1 VTSDLSDSPED
12 WTVLGSRDLYRG
24 DWVMALRADRVR
36 RPGADAEEP
45 FERWV
50 FEHPGAVVV
59 LAVDADERVC
69 CLRQYRHPAG
79 GRFVELP
86 AGLRDAG
93 DEDPLET
100 AQRELREEAELEA
113 GEWRVLFDLYPSA
126 GITDERQ
133 RCYLARDLRPASRG
147 DFALEHEEADMER
160 LWVPVD
166 DLVDA
171 VLTGR
176 VSESPIAACAL
187 AYVVLRQR
195 GELTTPESW
204 THDPE
209 RHD

>member
-1 VTSDLSDSPED
+1 VTSDLSDARES

-45 FERWV
+45 FERWI

-59 LAVDADERVC
+59 LAVDHAERVC

-79 GRFVELP
+79 GRFIELP

-93 DEDPLET
+93 DEDPLAT

-113 GEWRVLFDLYPSA
+113 GEWRLLLDLYPSA

-133 RCYLARDLRPASRG
+133 ICYLARDLRPVSRG
-147 DFALEHEEADMER
+147 SFALEHEEADMER

-166 DLVDA
+166 DLVEA
-171 VLTGR
+171 VLAGR

-195 GELTTPESW
+195 GAL
-204 THDPE
+204 
-209 RHD
+209 